1 MGRMSGRVAIV
12 TGGAGGIGAA
22 TSTLLA
28 AEGAAVVVADVAEE
42 AGTRVAGTIVAD
54 GGSAVFRRLD
64 VTDESS
70 WAGVIDAAVTEH
82 GRLDVLV
89 NNAGITDTRGLAET
103 TAESWERM
111 IAIDQLGVMLGMKH
125 AAPAM
130 KAGGG
135 GSIVNISSIAG
146 LVAMP
151 RSSVAYAAAKGAVRL
166 MSKWAAVDLAKDG
179 IRVNSVHPGRV
190 ETDMVANQTPDKIAL
205 MLSMTPLGRN
215 ATPMDIAY
223 GILYLA
229 SSESSYVTGAEL
241 VIDGGFTAH

>member
-1 MGRMSGRVAIV
+1 MDGKVAIV

-28 AEGAAVVVADVAEE
+28 AEGAAVVVTDVVED
-42 AGTRVAGTIVAD
+42 AGSKLAAQIVAA
-54 GGSAVFRRLD
+54 GGSANFRRLD
-64 VTDESS
+64 VTDETS
-70 WAGVIDAAVTEH
+70 WTDLLAAVMSEH

-89 NNAGITDTRGLAET
+89 NNAGITDSRGLAET
-103 TAESWERM
+103 TGESWDRM

-130 KAGGG
+130 EAGGG

-146 LVAMP
+146 MVAMP
-151 RSSVAYAAAKGAVRL
+151 QSSVAYAAAKGAVRL
-166 MSKWAAVDLAKDG
+166 MTKWAAVDLAKSG

-190 ETDMVANQTPDKIAL
+190 ETDMVANQAADKVAY
-205 MLSMTPLGRN
+205 MLSMTPLGRH
-215 ATPMDIAY
+215 AAPLDIAY

-229 SSESSYVTGAEL
+229 SPESSYVTGAEL
-241 VIDGGFTAH
+241 VIDGGFTAK